1 MHMLDCYLGDLLGGG
16 GGGGGDREN
25 EVPIGTNRVGQNISG
40 LGVRP
45 RGS

>member
-1 MHMLDCYLGDLLGGG
+1 MHMLDCYLGDLL
-16 GGGGGDREN
+16 GGDREN